1 MTARPPR
8 IRMLKV
14 AIVLTAIFNVLALL
28 VLVWRDTPI
37 AFTVF
42 MFVGESLYG
51 VALLVLLGAIV
62 ADLRAQKVL

>member
-1 MTARPPR
+1 MTERPPR

-14 AIVLTAIFNVLALL
+14 AIVLTAIFDVLALL

-42 MFVGESLYG
+42 MFVGESLFG
-51 VALLVLLGAIV
+51 LALLLLLAAIV
-62 ADLRAQKVL
+62 ADLRAKQVL